1 MSTEK
6 PPSEVEH
13 IKLNSRFLRGTIETT
28 LEDPV
33 TGAVTEQD
41 RQLLKF
47 HGMYQQDDRD
57 IRQERAEQKLEPAY
71 IFMIR
76 IRVPGGILTPE
87 QWLAVD
93 RIANTYGSGSVRLT
107 TRQSI
112 QLHGVVKRNVK
123 PAMRAIGEA
132 GLTTIAACGDVSR
145 NVVITP
151 LPEQSA
157 LHRIVYDQ
165 ALEVVE
171 HLTPRTGAYA
181 ELWHGAPKADP
192 RDDEE
197 PLYGKV
203 YLPRKF
209 KVGFVVPPLNDID
222 IFAQDLGFVAIAKG
236 AKVTGY
242 NVAVGGGLG
251 MTHGDPK
258 TYPRLAT
265 TIAYCKAK
273 DVVAV
278 AEHVVGIQRDFGD
291 RSDRMH
297 ARFKYT
303 IDDRG
308 IDWIKAELD
317 RRLGFELEPP
327 KPVKFTTT
335 GDRLGWVRGE
345 DGRMHLTLFV
355 PSGRVVDTD
364 EHRFRSGINTLA
376 RIHEGDI
383 RLTANQNVI
392 IAGVAP
398 EKVDEIDRV
407 VAEHGLD
414 FYASLKPLRRNAIS
428 CVAFPTC
435 GLAMA
440 ESERYL
446 PEFLSKLEPVLEK
459 HGLADEDILVR
470 ITGCP
475 NGCARPYI
483 AEIALVG
490 KAPGRYNLFLG
501 GGLTGER
508 LNELYA
514 QNLPE
519 AEILATLDRLLGDY
533 AKNRAPGEPFGD
545 FLRRTGIVGGAEG
558 GSAAAAGGG

>member
-6 PPSEVEH
+6 PLSEVEH
-13 IKLNSRFLRGTIETT
+13 IKRNSRFLRGTIDAS
-28 LEDPV
+28 LADPV
-33 TGAVTEQD
+33 TGAVPEED

-57 IRQERAEQKLEPAY
+57 IRHERAEQRLEPAY

-76 IRVPGGILTPE
+76 VRVPGGVMTPA

-93 RIANTYGSGSVRLT
+93 EIANRFGNGSVRLT

-112 QLHGVVKRNVK
+112 QLHGVVKKNVK
-123 PAMRAIGEA
+123 PAMRAIA
-132 GLTTIAACGDVSR
+132 DAALTTIAACGDVNR

-157 LHRIVYDQ
+157 LHRIAYEK

-171 HLTPRTGAYA
+171 HLTPKTGAYG
-181 ELWHGAPKADP
+181 EIWRGAPEGPP

-197 PLYGKV
+197 PLYGKA

-222 IFAQDLGFVAIAKG
+222 VFAQDLGFIAIARGKTI
-236 AKVTGY
+236 AGY

-265 TIAYCKAK
+265 TIGYCKAQ

-308 IDWIKAELD
+308 IDWIKEELA
-317 RRLGFELEPP
+317 RRLGFPLAPP
-327 KPVKFTTT
+327 KPFKLTTT

-355 PSGRVVDTD
+355 PSGRVVDAG
-364 EHRFRSGINTLA
+364 EHRFRTGINALA
-376 RIHEGDI
+376 KVHDGDI
-383 RLTANQNVI
+383 RLTANQNLI
-392 IAGVAP
+392 IAGVSP
-398 EKVDEIDRV
+398 ERVDEIDRI

-414 FYASLKPLRRNAIS
+414 LYATLKPLRRNAMS
-428 CVAFPTC
+428 CVALPTC

-446 PEFLSKLEPVLEK
+446 PEFLAKLEPVLEK
-459 HGLADEDILVR
+459 HGLADDDILLR

-475 NGCARPYI
+475 NGCARPYL

-519 AEILATLDRLLGDY
+519 AEILATLDRLLADY
-533 AKNRAPGEPFGD
+533 AKNRKAGEPFGD
-545 FLRRTGIVGGAEG
+545 FLLRTGVVGADAAKASASG
-558 GSAAAAGGG
+558 GP

>member
-1 MSTEK
+1 VSTEK
-6 PPSEVEH
+6 PLSEVEH
-13 IKLNSRFLRGTIETT
+13 IKLNSRFLRGTIEAS
-28 LEDPV
+28 LNDAV
-33 TGAVTEQD
+33 TGAVTEAD

-57 IRQERAEQKLEPAY
+57 IRHERAEQKLEPAY

-76 IRVPGGILTPE
+76 IRVPGGVMTPE

-93 RIANTYGSGSVRLT
+93 RIANTYGNGSVRLT

-112 QLHGVVKRNVK
+112 QLHGVVKRNVQ
-123 PAMRAIGEA
+123 PAMQAIGEA
-132 GLTTIAACGDVSR
+132 GLTTIAACGDVNR

-157 LHRIVYDQ
+157 LHRIAYEQ

-171 HLTPRTGAYA
+171 HLTPKTGAYR
-181 ELWHGAPKADP
+181 ELWRGAPKAEP

-197 PLYGKV
+197 PLYGKA

-222 IFAQDLGFVAIAKG
+222 VFGQDLGFIAIAKG
-236 AKVTGY
+236 NKIIGY

-308 IDWIKAELD
+308 VDWVKAELD
-317 RRLGFELEPP
+317 RRLGFELAPP
-327 KPVKFTTT
+327 KPFKLTTT

-355 PSGRVVDTD
+355 PSGRVVDTE
-364 EHRFRSGINTLA
+364 EHRFRSGMNALA
-376 RIHEGDI
+376 KVHDGDI
-383 RLTANQNVI
+383 RLTANQNAI

-398 EKVDEIDRV
+398 EKAEEIDRI

-414 FYASLKPLRRNAIS
+414 FYGSLKPLRRNAMS

-446 PEFLSKLEPVLEK
+446 PDFLAKLEPVLEK
-459 HGLADEDILVR
+459 HGLADEDILLR

-519 AEILATLDRLLGDY
+519 AEILATLDRLFADY
-533 AKNRAPGEPFGD
+533 VKGRKTGEPFGD
-545 FLRRTGIVGGAEG
+545 FLRRTGVVGA
-558 GSAAAAGGG
+558 SAAETAVAGG

>member
-1 MSTEK
+1 MSTDK
-6 PPSEVEH
+6 PLSEVEH
-13 IKLNSRFLRGTIETT
+13 IKRASRFLRGTIDVT

-33 TGAVTEQD
+33 TGAVTEED

-57 IRQERAEQKLEPAY
+57 IRHERAEQKLEPAY
-71 IFMIR
+71 VFMIR
-76 IRVPGGILTPE
+76 IRIPGGVMTPA

-93 RIANTYGSGSVRLT
+93 DIAQRYAGGSVRLT
-107 TRQSI
+107 TRQAI
-112 QLHGVVKRNVK
+112 QLHYVPKRNVK
-123 PAMRAIGEA
+123 SAMRAIGEA

-151 LPEQSA
+151 LPEQSE
-157 LHRIVYDQ
+157 LHRVAYDK

-171 HLTPRTGAYA
+171 HLTPKTGAYR
-181 ELWHGAPKADP
+181 EIWHGAPKAEPDEN
-192 RDDEE
+192 EE
-197 PLYGKV
+197 PLYGPV

-222 IFAQDLGFVAIAKG
+222 IFAQDLAFIAIARGK
-236 AKVTGY
+236 KIVGY

-265 TIAYCKAK
+265 TIAFCTPEQ
-273 DVVAV
+273 VVPV

-291 RSDRMH
+291 RSDRSH

-308 IDWIKAELD
+308 VDWIKAELD
-317 RRLGFELEPP
+317 RRLGVVLERP
-327 KPVKFTTT
+327 KPFKLTHT
-335 GDRLGWVRGE
+335 GDRLGWIEGH
-345 DGRMHLTLFV
+345 DGRMHLTLYV
-355 PSGRVVDTD
+355 PSGRVIDND
-364 EHRFRSGINTLA
+364 AQRFRTGINAIA
-376 RIHEGDI
+376 RVHEGDF
-383 RLTANQNVI
+383 RVTANQNLIV
-392 IAGVAP
+392 ANVAP
-398 EKVDEIDRV
+398 EKVAEIDRI

-414 FYASLKPLRRNAIS
+414 FYSSLKPVRRNAMS

-446 PEFLSKLEPVLEK
+446 PDFLGKLEPILEK

-475 NGCARPYI
+475 NGCGRPYL

-490 KAPGRYNLFLG
+490 RAPGRYALFLG

-514 QNLPE
+514 ANLGE
-519 AEILATLDRLLGDY
+519 AEILATLDKLLGEY
-533 AKNRAPGEPFGD
+533 ASGRKPGEPFGD
-545 FLRRTGIVGGAEG
+545 FLHRTGVVG
-558 GSAAAAGGG
+558 AAAKGKAATA

>member
-6 PPSEVEH
+6 PLSEVEH
-13 IKLNSRFLRGTIETT
+13 IKRNSRFLRGTIEVS
-28 LEDPV
+28 LADPV
-33 TGAVTEQD
+33 TGAVTEED

-57 IRQERAEQKLEPAY
+57 IRHERAEQKLEPAY

-76 IRVPGGILTPE
+76 IRVPGGVMTTE

-93 RIANTYGSGSVRLT
+93 EIANRYGNGSVRLT

-112 QLHGVVKRNVK
+112 QLHGVVKKNVK
-123 PAMRAIGEA
+123 PAMRAIADA
-132 GLTTIAACGDVSR
+132 GLTTIAACGDVNR

-157 LHRIVYDQ
+157 LHRIAYEK
-165 ALEVVE
+165 ALEVVDR
-171 HLTPRTGAYA
+171 LTPKTGAYG
-181 ELWHGAPKADP
+181 EIWRGEPKAPP

-197 PLYGKV
+197 PIYGKA
-203 YLPRKF
+203 YMPRKF

-222 IFAQDLGFVAIAKG
+222 VFGQDLGFIAIARG
-236 AKVTGY
+236 NEITGY

-265 TIAYCKAK
+265 TIGYCKAS

-278 AEHVVGIQRDFGD
+278 AEHVVGIQRDYGD

-308 IDWIKAELD
+308 IDWVKEELA
-317 RRLGFELEPP
+317 RRLGFPLEPP
-327 KPVKFTTT
+327 KPFKFTTT
-335 GDRLGWVRGE
+335 GDRLGWVRGD

-355 PSGRVVDTD
+355 PSGRVVDTG
-364 EHRFRSGINTLA
+364 EQRFRTGINALA
-376 RIHEGDI
+376 RIHGGDF

-392 IAGVAP
+392 IAGVDPAQ
-398 EKVDEIDRV
+398 VDDIDRI

-414 FYASLKPLRRNAIS
+414 FYAKLSPLRRNAMS
-428 CVAFPTC
+428 CVALPTC

-446 PEFLSKLEPVLEK
+446 PEFLAKLEPILEK
-459 HGLADEDILVR
+459 HGLADDEILLR

-475 NGCARPYI
+475 NGCARPYL

-490 KAPGRYNLFLG
+490 RAPGRYALFLG

-514 QNLPE
+514 PNLPE
-519 AEILATLDRLLGDY
+519 AEILATLDRILADY
-533 AKNRAPGEPFGD
+533 AQARRPGEPFGD
-545 FLRRTGIVGGAEG
+545 FVRRTGIVG
-558 GSAAAAGGG
+558 AAAVKASASGGA

>member
-1 MSTEK
+1 MRPCIPCIFFFS
-6 PPSEVEH
+6 
-13 IKLNSRFLRGTIETT
+13 SRRRHTRFS
-28 LEDPV
+28 
-33 TGAVTEQD
+33 
-41 RQLLKF
+41 
-47 HGMYQQDDRD
+47 RD
-57 IRQERAEQKLEPAY
+57 WSSDVCSSDL
-71 IFMIR
+71 IR
-76 IRVPGGILTPE
+76 IRVPGGVMTTE

-93 RIANTYGSGSVRLT
+93 EIANRYGNGSVRLT

-112 QLHGVVKRNVK
+112 QLHGVVKKNVK
-123 PAMRAIGEA
+123 PAMRAIADA
-132 GLTTIAACGDVSR
+132 GLTTIAACGDVNR

-157 LHRIVYDQ
+157 LHRIAYEK
-165 ALEVVE
+165 ALEVVDR
-171 HLTPRTGAYA
+171 LTPKTGAYG
-181 ELWHGAPKADP
+181 EIWRGEPEAPP
-192 RDDEE
+192 GDDEE
-197 PLYGKV
+197 PIYGKA
-203 YLPRKF
+203 YMPRKF

-222 IFAQDLGFVAIAKG
+222 VFGQDLGFIAIARG
-236 AKVTGY
+236 NEITGY

-265 TIAYCKAK
+265 TIGYCKAS

-278 AEHVVGIQRDFGD
+278 AEHVVGIQRDYGD

-308 IDWIKAELD
+308 IDWVKEELA
-317 RRLGFELEPP
+317 RRLGFPLEPP
-327 KPVKFTTT
+327 KPFKFTTT
-335 GDRLGWVRGE
+335 GDRLGWVRGD

-355 PSGRVVDTD
+355 PSGRVVDTG
-364 EHRFRSGINTLA
+364 EQRFRTGINALA
-376 RIHEGDI
+376 RIHGGDF

-392 IAGVAP
+392 IAGVDPAH
-398 EKVDEIDRV
+398 VDDIDRI

-414 FYASLKPLRRNAIS
+414 FYAKLSPLRRNAMS
-428 CVAFPTC
+428 CVALPTC

-446 PEFLSKLEPVLEK
+446 PEFLAKLEPILEK
-459 HGLADEDILVR
+459 HGLADDEILLR

-475 NGCARPYI
+475 NGCARPYL

-490 KAPGRYNLFLG
+490 RAPGRYALFLG

-514 QNLPE
+514 P
-519 AEILATLDRLLGDY
+519 
-533 AKNRAPGEPFGD
+533 
-545 FLRRTGIVGGAEG
+545 
-558 GSAAAAGGG
+558 

>member
-1 MSTEK
+1 MSTDK
-6 PPSEVEH
+6 PLSAVEH
-13 IKLNSRFLRGTIETT
+13 IKGASRFLRGTIEGS
-28 LEDPV
+28 LADPV
-33 TGAVTEQD
+33 TGAVTEED

-47 HGMYQQDDRD
+47 HGIYQQDDRD
-57 IRQERAEQKLEPAY
+57 IRHERAEQKLEPDY
-71 IFMIR
+71 IFMVR
-76 IRVPGGILTPE
+76 IRLPGGILTPA

-93 RIANTYGSGSVRLT
+93 GIAQRYAGGSVRLT

-112 QLHGVVKRNVK
+112 QLHYVPKRNVK
-123 PAMRAIGEA
+123 DAMRAIGEA
-132 GLTTIAACGDVSR
+132 GLSTIAACGDVSR
-145 NVVITP
+145 NVVVTP

-157 LHRIVYDQ
+157 LHRIAYDK

-171 HLTPRTGAYA
+171 ALTPKTGAYR
-181 ELWHGAPKADP
+181 EIWRGAPAGEP
-192 RDDEE
+192 GENEE
-197 PLYGKV
+197 PLYGPV

-222 IFAQDLGFVAIAKG
+222 VFAQDLGFIAITRGKQII
-236 AKVTGY
+236 GY

-265 TIAYCKAK
+265 TIAFCTPEQ
-273 DVVAV
+273 VVAV
-278 AEHVVGIQRDFGD
+278 AEHIVGIQRDHGD
-291 RSDRMH
+291 RSDRSH

-303 IDDRG
+303 VDDRG
-308 IDWIKAELD
+308 VDWIKAELD
-317 RRLGFELEPP
+317 RRLGVVLEPP
-327 KPVKFTTT
+327 KPFELTHT
-335 GDRLGWVRGE
+335 GDRLGWIEGE

-355 PSGRVVDTD
+355 PSGRVVDRD
-364 EHRFRSGINTLA
+364 GQRFRSGINAIA
-376 RIHEGDI
+376 RVHEGEF
-383 RLTANQNVI
+383 RVTANQNLIV
-392 IAGVAP
+392 AGVAK
-398 EKVDEIDRV
+398 EKVAEIDRI

-414 FYASLKPLRRNAIS
+414 FYASLKPLRRNAMS

-446 PEFLSKLEPVLEK
+446 PEFLAKLEPILEK
-459 HGLADEDILVR
+459 HGLGDEDILLR

-475 NGCARPYI
+475 NGCARPYL

-490 KAPGRYNLFLG
+490 RAPGRYALFLG

-514 QNLPE
+514 SNLGE
-519 AEILATLDRLLGDY
+519 AEILATLDQLLGDY
-533 AKNRAPGEPFGD
+533 AKDRKPGEPFGD
-545 FLRRTGIVGGAEG
+545 FLHRTGVVG
-558 GSAAAAGGG
+558 AAATA